1 MSGDKRRSKILKE
14 IANANSAV
22 SATTL
27 SKTYGVSRQIIVGDI
42 ALLRA
47 SGHKVVATP
56 KGYIIQNNDG
66 RYYAKVAV
74 NHNAKETETELRTLL
89 NMGVYVIDVSVE
101 HPIYGEI
108 SGVLDFK
115 NHDDI
120 DNFMHNIESEK
131 AELLSILTQGTH
143 VHTLSCESREHFI
156 KAQQKL
162 DDLGFLIKN
171 V

>member
-1 MSGDKRRSKILKE
+1 MSGDKRRLKILKE

-22 SATTL
+22 SASTL

-74 NHNAKETETELRTLL
+74 NHNAKETDIELRSLL

-108 SGVLDFK
+108 CGV
-115 NHDDI
+115 
-120 DNFMHNIESEK
+120 
-131 AELLSILTQGTH
+131 
-143 VHTLSCESREHFI
+143 
-156 KAQQKL
+156 AQEC
-162 DDLGFLIKN
+162 
-171 V
+171 